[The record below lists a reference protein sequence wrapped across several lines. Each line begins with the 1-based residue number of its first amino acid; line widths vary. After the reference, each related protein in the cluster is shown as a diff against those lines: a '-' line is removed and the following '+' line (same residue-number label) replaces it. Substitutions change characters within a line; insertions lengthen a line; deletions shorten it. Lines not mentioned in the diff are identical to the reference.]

1 MDNKEKVSPGLDNSV
16 IEIERIVLSH
26 AMHPRGDDVDEIFL
40 QLQADDFSDFR
51 NRTIFVVI
59 NSLRVDGK
67 NTDFLS
73 VLTYFETNPEIQF
86 NNFKQYVTDVYAL
99 HSYQTNILQ
108 FIEIIKNNSIESKIK
123 EFGQLLSTTKLDV
136 ISSKEKLWSLE
147 RDFLN
152 ITSNKKSKEISV
164 LKSVLK
170 EYQEKLN
177 ELRNFKQELTGI
189 SSGYPTIDRFTNGF
203 QGGDLIILAA
213 RPGIGK
219 TALAINFLVNAA
231 KRLIEEQKE
240 LEQNQE
246 EKAILSEK
254 RKPGVLMFS
263 MEMSSTQVCQR
274 ILSSLS
280 MVNGGNFKTG
290 GFTNYEW
297 ASVLT
302 SIDFANSLP
311 IYIDDTGDLSIM
323 DIQSKIKQMSNDKD
337 IKLVVVDYL
346 QLLKGGTK
354 NNQLNRQQEVT
365 LISRSLKSIARQFNI
380 PIIAIAQLSRK
391 IEERRG
397 DKKPMLSDLR
407 ESGSIEQ
414 DADLVCFLNYI
425 VSENPDN
432 NKNQMNQQYNNNVV
446 PISDDVLVEFIVAKN
461 RNGSTGSTNLM
472 FKKDTSLYLDL
483 LSAFNQTDEENKNKM
498 N

>member
-1 MDNKEKVSPGLDNSV
+1 MNNNDKIHSGLENSV
-16 IEIERIVLSH
+16 VEIERIVLSH
-26 AMHPRGDDVDEIFL
+26 AMHPRGENVDEIFL
-40 QLQADDFSDFR
+40 QLQSDDFSEYR
-51 NRTIFVVI
+51 NRSIFIVI

-73 VLTYFETNPEIQF
+73 VLTYFENNPEIQF
-86 NNFKQYVTDVYAL
+86 ANFKQYVTEVYSL
-99 HSYQTNILQ
+99 YSYQTNILQ
-108 FIEIIKNNSIESKIK
+108 FIEIIKNNSIENKIK
-123 EFGQLLSTTKLDV
+123 EFGQLLTGTKLDV
-136 ISSKEKLWSLE
+136 ISSKEKLWNLE

-170 EYQEKLN
+170 EYQAKLN

-231 KRLIEEQKE
+231 KKLVSDQKEIEEQKE
-240 LEQNQE
+240 DTTDLN
-246 EKAILSEK
+246 EK
-254 RKPGVLMFS
+254 RTPGVLMFS
-263 MEMSSTQVCQR
+263 MEMSSSQVCQR

-280 MVNGGNFKTG
+280 LVNGGTFKTG

-346 QLLKGGTK
+346 QLLKGSTK

-414 DADLVCFLNYI
+414 DADLVCFLNYVI
-425 VSENPDN
+425 NETQE
-432 NKNQMNQQYNNNVV
+432 NKNPINQPYNNNSSS
-446 PISDDVLVEFIVAKN
+446 ITSDDVLVEFIVAKN
-461 RNGSTGSTNLM
+461 RNGSTGSTSLM

-483 LSAFNQTDEENKNKM
+483 FTTLNQNDEESKNKM